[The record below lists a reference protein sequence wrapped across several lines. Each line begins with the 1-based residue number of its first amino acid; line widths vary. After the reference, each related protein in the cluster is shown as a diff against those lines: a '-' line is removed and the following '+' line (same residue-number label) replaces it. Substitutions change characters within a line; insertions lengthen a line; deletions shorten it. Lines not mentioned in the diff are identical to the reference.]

1 MVRGPERD
9 SVAPAMTT
17 PMRWWCTAVLA
28 ASFGVASG
36 CSDETDPLGAGSDGG
51 GGGSD
56 VSSLDASEVIP
67 PDGGQPADDATS
79 GDPDATAADAVVG
92 RDANPMTMGDPT
104 VEVLEVGTVRV
115 TNGTSMV
122 VTSTLPAD
130 VAAFMIVIDGPDD
143 AMFIPYTLDGPTG
156 NLVSADASMV
166 SQLEQFILG
175 PYAAQFKSPN
185 RVTQDLGLSA
195 SIFPSNPGVTVTG
208 GAYRLVVGGLTVVGM
223 GGSPFT
229 GEVTVRYY
237 YRRAVPAAGRLDLH
251 LYFTGAGGIT
261 VDSAPGDMLIT
272 AAVDRLRTIYGQAS
286 IELGTVSYHS
296 ADARF
301 QTISDIT
308 GTGGDLEEMFQES
321 AGQGRGLH
329 FFFVDR
335 FMGGFPGATVAGIS
349 GGLPGAPDHVGSL
362 GAGVAVA
369 LSTANNDA
377 NVLAH
382 VMAHEG
388 GHWLGLFH
396 TSEVIG
402 TADQHPETPEGQGGN
417 TYLMYPAVGGGTTIS
432 PSQGTVMRL
441 HGEVVAR

>member
-1 MVRGPERD
+1 MGL
-9 SVAPAMTT
+9 
-17 PMRWWCTAVLA
+17 LA
-28 ASFGVASG
+28 GALA
-36 CSDETDPLGAGSDGG
+36 CADETDPLGAGGADAGNNSP
-51 GGGSD
+51 D
-56 VSSLDASEVIP
+56 VVVATHDDAALVVD
-67 PDGGQPADDATS
+67 PDGGEIAPDATG
-79 GDPDATAADAVVG
+79 GDPDAVVAADAAEG
-92 RDANPMTMGDPT
+92 RDANPITMGDPT
-104 VEVLEVGTVRV
+104 VEVLEVGPVRV
-115 TNGTSMV
+115 VNGQSMV

-130 VAAFMIVIDGPDD
+130 TAAFMIVIDGPDD
-143 AMFIPYTLDGPTG
+143 AMFIPYTLDGPNG

-195 SIFPSNPGVTVTG
+195 SLFPDNPGVTVTG
-208 GAYRLVVGGLTVVGM
+208 GAYRLVVGGLRVMGM

-251 LYFTGAGGIT
+251 LYYTGAGGIT
-261 VDSAPGDMLIT
+261 VDTAPTDMLIT
-272 AAVDRLRTIYGQAS
+272 AAVDRLRTIYAQANVE
-286 IELGTVSYHS
+286 IGTVSHHA

-301 QTISDIT
+301 QTITDIT
-308 GTGGDLEEMFQES
+308 GTGGDLEELFQQS

-335 FMGGFPGATVAGIS
+335 FMGGFPGATVAGIA

-369 LSTANNDA
+369 ISTANNDA

-396 TSEVIG
+396 TSEITQ
-402 TADQHPETPEGQGGN
+402 TADQHPETPEGQAGN